1 MTAKIELIKPR
12 NDGCKLTQGFSQM
25 AAGSLSQSQC
35 DSVGAQPGLPV
46 FNVAGTDTGN
56 PSKQYGTSSGC
67 ANQRWPPGSIPRA
80 CCGSPSGISG
90 PTRSYKSSKFSSTW
104 PANVKCT
111 VKMLAVNWS
120 GMESKTMESPCM
132 KGWGGV
138 KCRVKDKTHS
148 AEKEG
153 SS

>member
-1 MTAKIELIKPR
+1 MR
-12 NDGCKLTQGFSQM
+12 KLTRGFSEM

-46 FNVAGTDTGN
+46 FNVAGMDTGN

-90 PTRSYKSSKFSSTW
+90 PTRSYKSSKFSST
-104 PANVKCT
+104 
-111 VKMLAVNWS
+111 
-120 GMESKTMESPCM
+120 
-132 KGWGGV
+132 
-138 KCRVKDKTHS
+138 
-148 AEKEG
+148 
-153 SS
+153 